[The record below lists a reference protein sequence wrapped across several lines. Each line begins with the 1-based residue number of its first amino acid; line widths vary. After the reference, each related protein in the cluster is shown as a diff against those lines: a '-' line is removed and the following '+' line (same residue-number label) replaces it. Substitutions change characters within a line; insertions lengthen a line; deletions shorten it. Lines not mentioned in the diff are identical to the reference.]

1 MREVRDGVVP
11 RSPVGGVPAGLRA
24 KHRARGRS
32 RGGVHS
38 SRRQCG
44 GEYAYRASTPSPR
57 AAEANLDDVLRIFKR
72 GRGHLALVL
81 GQPRKSS
88 MVESDCMSPLHNASP
103 SFIVGLVTL
112 EDIIEEILGDEII
125 DETDVYVDVDNHV
138 KIDGRSKIDLTK
150 LRRLDSAVVD
160 ATLTE
165 AEVKAIAQHL
175 GHELKQPADA
185 LMALVRRASVVD
197 HERRTPENELDAGRP
212 PEPSDV
218 VYERGFP
225 ANFATLVLSGKLSVK
240 AGVDGFRAE
249 AGPWTLLGAGALR
262 DENFVP
268 DFSAHVATDSVR
280 CVYLSHAEKSNA
292 PRRARKDDMRRSPSR
307 ERRRLRRDRRV
318 GDRRGARSALGL
330 GRELGRPAG
339 RRDPSSRSLSFDSP
353 VR

>member
-1 MREVRDGVVP
+1 M
-11 RSPVGGVPAGLRA
+11 
-24 KHRARGRS
+24 
-32 RGGVHS
+32 
-38 SRRQCG
+38 
-44 GEYAYRASTPSPR
+44 
-57 AAEANLDDVLRIFKR
+57 
-72 GRGHLALVL
+72 
-81 GQPRKSS
+81 
-88 MVESDCMSPLHNASP
+88 
-103 SFIVGLVTL
+103 
-112 EDIIEEILGDEII
+112 
-125 DETDVYVDVDNHV
+125 DNHV
-138 KIDGRSKIDLTK
+138 KVDGRSKFDFTK

-175 GHELKQPADA
+175 ATHGGGVKQPADA

-268 DFSAHVATDSVR
+268 DFSAHVAT
-280 CVYLSHAEKSNA
+280 CA
-292 PRRARKDDMRRSPSR
+292 
-307 ERRRLRRDRRV
+307 
-318 GDRRGARSALGL
+318 
-330 GRELGRPAG
+330 
-339 RRDPSSRSLSFDSP
+339 
-353 VR
+353 

>member
-1 MREVRDGVVP
+1 MR
-11 RSPVGGVPAGLRA
+11 
-24 KHRARGRS
+24 
-32 RGGVHS
+32 
-38 SRRQCG
+38 
-44 GEYAYRASTPSPR
+44 T
-57 AAEANLDDVLRIFKR
+57 
-72 GRGHLALVL
+72 
-81 GQPRKSS
+81 
-88 MVESDCMSPLHNASP
+88 
-103 SFIVGLVTL
+103 
-112 EDIIEEILGDEII
+112 GDEII

-138 KIDGRSKIDLTK
+138 KVDGRSKFDFTK

-175 GHELKQPADA
+175 GGELKQPADA

-197 HERRTPENELDAGRP
+197 HERRTPENMLDSGLP
-212 PEPSDV
+212 PEPADV

-353 VR
+353 VRGPNVT

>member
-1 MREVRDGVVP
+1 MRKVP
-11 RSPVGGVPAGLRA
+11 QRGPARA
-24 KHRARGRS
+24 LLAAARRRAPPR
-32 RGGVHS
+32 
-38 SRRQCG
+38 
-44 GEYAYRASTPSPR
+44 R
-57 AAEANLDDVLRIFKR
+57 AAEAERLGAR
-72 GRGHLALVL
+72 GL
-81 GQPRKSS
+81 
-88 MVESDCMSPLHNASP
+88 
-103 SFIVGLVTL
+103 L
-112 EDIIEEILGDEII
+112 EDPSEKEYHDAYEVTWIR
-125 DETDVYVDVDNHV
+125 VYDSVKDLHLLVDCDFELES
-138 KIDGRSKIDLTK
+138 GEAALWSGG
-150 LRRLDSAVVD
+150 RRLDAG
-160 ATLTE
+160 
-165 AEVKAIAQHL
+165 AQL
-175 GHELKQPADA
+175 AA
-185 LMALVRRASVVD
+185 
-197 HERRTPENELDAGRP
+197 LDAGRP

>member
-1 MREVRDGVVP
+1 
-11 RSPVGGVPAGLRA
+11 
-24 KHRARGRS
+24 
-32 RGGVHS
+32 
-38 SRRQCG
+38 
-44 GEYAYRASTPSPR
+44 
-57 AAEANLDDVLRIFKR
+57 
-72 GRGHLALVL
+72 
-81 GQPRKSS
+81 

-103 SFIVGLVTL
+103 SYIVGLVTL

-138 KIDGRSKIDLTK
+138 KVDGRSKFDFTK

-175 GHELKQPADA
+175 GESLKQPADA
-185 LMALVRRASVVD
+185 LMALVRRASMVD
-197 HERRTPENELDAGRP
+197 HERRTPEAELDAGRP

>member
-1 MREVRDGVVP
+1 MR
-11 RSPVGGVPAGLRA
+11 
-24 KHRARGRS
+24 
-32 RGGVHS
+32 
-38 SRRQCG
+38 
-44 GEYAYRASTPSPR
+44 T
-57 AAEANLDDVLRIFKR
+57 
-72 GRGHLALVL
+72 
-81 GQPRKSS
+81 
-88 MVESDCMSPLHNASP
+88 
-103 SFIVGLVTL
+103 
-112 EDIIEEILGDEII
+112 GDEII

-138 KIDGRSKIDLTK
+138 KVDGRSKFDFTK

-175 GHELKQPADA
+175 GESLKQPADA

-262 DENFVP
+262 DADFVP
-268 DFSAHVATDSVR
+268 DFSAHVATRVEIKIS
-280 CVYLSHAEKSNA
+280 
-292 PRRARKDDMRRSPSR
+292 
-307 ERRRLRRDRRV
+307 RRV
-318 GDRRGARSALGL
+318 RRT
-330 GRELGRPAG
+330 
-339 RRDPSSRSLSFDSP
+339 D
-353 VR
+353 

>member
-1 MREVRDGVVP
+1 MGELPRHRRDP
-11 RSPVGGVPAGLRA
+11 
-24 KHRARGRS
+24 S
-32 RGGVHS
+32 RIYAS
-38 SRRQCG
+38 L
-44 GEYAYRASTPSPR
+44 EYAIDATRRSPR
-57 AAEANLDDVLRIFKR
+57 ADF
-72 GRGHLALVL
+72 
-81 GQPRKSS
+81 
-88 MVESDCMSPLHNASP
+88 
-103 SFIVGLVTL
+103 
-112 EDIIEEILGDEII
+112 
-125 DETDVYVDVDNHV
+125 
-138 KIDGRSKIDLTK
+138 TK

-175 GHELKQPADA
+175 GGELKQPADA
-185 LMALVRRASVVD
+185 LTALVRRASVVD
-197 HERRTPENELDAGRP
+197 HERRTPEAELDAGRP

-262 DENFVP
+262 DENFIP

-318 GDRRGARSALGL
+318 GDRRGARSALG
-330 GRELGRPAG
+330 RSFELGRADAPR

-353 VR
+353 VRGTPPPVT

>member
-1 MREVRDGVVP
+1 MR
-11 RSPVGGVPAGLRA
+11 
-24 KHRARGRS
+24 
-32 RGGVHS
+32 
-38 SRRQCG
+38 
-44 GEYAYRASTPSPR
+44 T
-57 AAEANLDDVLRIFKR
+57 
-72 GRGHLALVL
+72 
-81 GQPRKSS
+81 
-88 MVESDCMSPLHNASP
+88 
-103 SFIVGLVTL
+103 
-112 EDIIEEILGDEII
+112 GDEII

-138 KIDGRSKIDLTK
+138 KVDGRSKFDFTK

-175 GHELKQPADA
+175 GTELKQPADA

-268 DFSAHVATDSVR
+268 DFSAHVAT
-280 CVYLSHAEKSNA
+280 CVEIKIL
-292 PRRARKDDMRRSPSR
+292 RRAIPD
-307 ERRRLRRDRRV
+307 
-318 GDRRGARSALGL
+318 ALVDSHT
-330 GRELGRPAG
+330 GRHRF
-339 RRDPSSRSLSFDSP
+339 RP
-353 VR
+353 VRLPVTRREVERAASCPQG